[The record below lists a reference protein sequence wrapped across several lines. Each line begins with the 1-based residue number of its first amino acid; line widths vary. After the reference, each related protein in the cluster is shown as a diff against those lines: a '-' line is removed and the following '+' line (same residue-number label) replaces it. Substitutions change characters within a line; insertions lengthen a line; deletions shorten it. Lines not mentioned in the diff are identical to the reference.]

1 MRKLISKNYL
11 LKVIAILVVSLPA
24 LAASTAPQTVA
35 KIQSKIIACDSPR
48 PILCQQN
55 TAPVCGIF
63 SATKAQQTFRNAC
76 LACKN
81 PEVKGYETGKCKA
94 DLKR

>member
-11 LKVIAILVVSLPA
+11 LGVIALLIMPLPA
-24 LAASTAPQTVA
+24 LAASTTPQTVA
-35 KIQSKIIACDSPR
+35 KIQSKIIACTSPR

-55 TAPVCGIF
+55 PAPVCGIF
-63 SATKAQQTFRNAC
+63 TTKAQQTFRNAC

-81 PEVKGYETGKCKA
+81 PEVKGYELGKCKE